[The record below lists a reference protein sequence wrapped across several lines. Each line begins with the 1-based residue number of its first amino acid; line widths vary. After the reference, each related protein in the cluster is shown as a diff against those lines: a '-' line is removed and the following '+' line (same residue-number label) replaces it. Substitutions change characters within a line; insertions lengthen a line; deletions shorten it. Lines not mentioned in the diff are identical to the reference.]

1 MPLSGHN
8 ATTSLPLFNSPS
20 FSARGFVHFS
30 SYELGRVSPHLPHL
44 DESKDGQQMMAPLS
58 RNTANGPEP
67 NGHTNGLNRAPLGAF
82 EAPPSTMA
90 AQLISNLANPSNG
103 NPTNRPS
110 TSRELKQ
117 DELKRLMIEVSE
129 LENSAHELTD
139 PHVKLEHKHKLICV
153 FARAVLERL
162 DNDDPFM
169 NLPQLMSQASDALD
183 IFISTISEVPS
194 VLEYTLS
201 PDTPL
206 QTRGPEPLWVWL
218 FPRVLTL
225 LGRRGCD
232 ALTEKIKDF
241 FYICFQVVSRSPKL
255 WKLNFLFFSYL
266 RDCASGK

>member
-1 MPLSGHN
+1 MVSNNPRQLHCPNSVPSPTFTWFRVQLASSWTFLTN
-8 ATTSLPLFNSPS
+8 NNTS
-20 FSARGFVHFS
+20 R
-30 SYELGRVSPHLPHL
+30 R
-44 DESKDGQQMMAPLS
+44 QRMAPLS
-58 RNTANGPEP
+58 RNTTNGPES
-67 NGHTNGLNRAPLGAF
+67 NGRTNGLNNATMGAF

-103 NPTNRPS
+103 NPTKPS
-110 TSRELKQ
+110 TSREPKQ

-129 LENSAHELTD
+129 LENSAQELTD
-139 PHVKLEHKHKLICV
+139 PNLKLEHKHKLIYV

-162 DNDDPFM
+162 KNDDPFM
-169 NLPQLMSQASDALD
+169 NFPQLMSQASDALD

-194 VLEYTLS
+194 VLEYTLNPS
-201 PDTPL
+201 TSL

-225 LGRRGCD
+225 FGRPGCD
-232 ALTEKIKDF
+232 ALTEKIKEF
-241 FYICFQVVSRSPKL
+241 FQICFQVVSRSPKL